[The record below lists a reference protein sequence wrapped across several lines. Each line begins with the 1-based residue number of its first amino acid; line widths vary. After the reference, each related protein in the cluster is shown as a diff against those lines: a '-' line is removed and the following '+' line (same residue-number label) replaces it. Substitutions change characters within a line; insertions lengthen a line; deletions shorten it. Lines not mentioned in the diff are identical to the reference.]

1 MEFWQVKNKKA
12 IEILV
17 DIRNNYL
24 EMEDEALKDEWSDDE
39 LREIEEVIEVCNL
52 SIVALGGS
60 R

>member
-1 MEFWQVKNKKA
+1 MTKNKA

-17 DIRNNYL
+17 DIRRNNL
-24 EMEDEALKDEWSDDE
+24 DMEDEALKDEWSDDE

-52 SIVALGGS
+52 SIEALGGK